1 MNDYVDIGANK
12 EAWYETF
19 IEDYIADGWLESLA
33 TILAYRNFD
42 ELYSKIP
49 QGDHEND

>member
-1 MNDYVDIGANK
+1 MEFDLKAHK
-12 EAWYETF
+12 EICYESF

-42 ELYSKIP
+42 ELYNKLP
-49 QGDHEND
+49 DGGK